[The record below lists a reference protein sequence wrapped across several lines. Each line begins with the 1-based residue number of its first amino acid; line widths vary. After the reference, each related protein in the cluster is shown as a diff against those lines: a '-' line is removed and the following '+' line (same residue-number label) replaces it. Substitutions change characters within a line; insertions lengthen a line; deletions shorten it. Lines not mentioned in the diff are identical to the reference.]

1 MGLQN
6 KKIKNEN
13 ILINLILLKFLRKKI
28 YKNIKNTIGINENL
42 SDETYA
48 INIGIKLLFAL
59 RFSSKIHVI
68 KIIKPKNWGFWFEIK

>member
-1 MGLQN
+1 M
-6 KKIKNEN
+6 
-13 ILINLILLKFLRKKI
+13 
-28 YKNIKNTIGINENL
+28 NIKKTIGINENL

-48 INIGIKLLFAL
+48 IKIGIKLLLVL